1 MARAAGI
8 GTELQNEKI
17 SILIQ
22 PFYQEGT
29 APIPVPDGV
38 PAWMLYAALAGLGV
52 FVILLMVVLLI
63 RRRSKRRKKLDGVQT
78 VQRAEEIPA
87 PAPEGADIMDM
98 KTEKS
103 LELRRDV
110 RKFAEENP
118 EIAAQMVK
126 NWLREGDHAG

>member
-1 MARAAGI
+1 
-8 GTELQNEKI
+8 
-17 SILIQ
+17 
-22 PFYQEGT
+22 
-29 APIPVPDGV
+29 
-38 PAWMLYAALAGLGV
+38 MLYAALAGLGV

-78 VQRAEEIPA
+78 VQRTEEIPA

-126 NWLREGDHAG
+126 NWLREGDDAG

>member
-87 PAPEGADIMDM
+87 PAPEGADIMEYEDG
-98 KTEKS
+98 KKLGAAEGCAEICGGKSGNCGSDGEK
-103 LELRRDV
+103 LAAGRR
-110 RKFAEENP
+110 
-118 EIAAQMVK
+118 
-126 NWLREGDHAG
+126 